1 MAVKDMKNDELVDH
15 YYELKHLSADDEETA
30 KYYKELVREMSE
42 RFAIMIE
49 NEAQDHCGAIN
60 KDCDDP
66 GYTQILIKNNGE
78 SVAVSTKWDIT
89 IHCDSEEEQKHVME
103 LLEKF
108 DEQQIPKNDEVVIKI
123 GKDTLKWS
131 DDDYIVYKKD
141 YLKKHYAA
149 EIAFLTGEII

>member
-30 KYYKELVREMSE
+30 KYYKEIIREMAN
-42 RFAIMIE
+42 RFAIKVE
-49 NEAQDHCGAIN
+49 NESLDYN
-60 KDCDDP
+60 DP
-66 GYTQILIKNNGE
+66 GYTQVLIKNNGE
-78 SVAVSTKWDIT
+78 AVAVSTKWDIT

-108 DEQQIPKNDEVVIKI
+108 DEQQIPKNDEVVIKF

-141 YLKKHYAA
+141 YLKRYYAA
-149 EIAFLTGEII
+149 EIAALTGEKL

>member
-15 YYELKHLSADDEETA
+15 YYELKHLNADDAETA
-30 KYYKELVREMSE
+30 KYYKELVREMAE

-60 KDCDDP
+60 RDCDDP

-78 SVAVSTKWDIT
+78 AVAVSTKWDIT
-89 IHCDSEEEQKHVME
+89 IHCDSEEEQKRVME

-108 DEQQIPKNDEVVIKI
+108 DEQEPVIDKI
-123 GKDTLKWS
+123 R
-131 DDDYIVYKKD
+131 
-141 YLKKHYAA
+141 A
-149 EIAFLTGEII
+149 EIDNALSDGMMHKKTVLGIIDKYKAESEDEK

>member
-1 MAVKDMKNDELVDH
+1 MAVKDMRNDELVDH
-15 YYELKHLSADDEETA
+15 YYELKHISADDEETA
-30 KYYKELVREMSE
+30 NYYKEIIREMAN
-42 RFAIMIE
+42 RFAIKVE
-49 NEAQDHCGAIN
+49 NESLDYN
-60 KDCDDP
+60 DP
-66 GYTQILIKNNGE
+66 GYTQVLIKNNGE
-78 SVAVSTKWDIT
+78 AVAVSTKWDIT

-108 DEQQIPKNDEVVIKI
+108 DEQQIPKNDEVVIKF

-131 DDDYIVYKKD
+131 DDNYIVYKKD

>member
-30 KYYKELVREMSE
+30 KYYKEIIREMAN
-42 RFAIMIE
+42 RFAIKVE
-49 NEAQDHCGAIN
+49 NESLDYN
-60 KDCDDP
+60 DP
-66 GYTQILIKNNGE
+66 GYTQFLIKNNGE
-78 SVAVSTKWDIT
+78 AVAVSTKWDIT

-108 DEQQIPKNDEVVIKI
+108 DEQQIPKNDEVVIKF

-141 YLKKHYAA
+141 YLKIYYAA
-149 EIAFLTGEII
+149 EIAALTGEKL